1 MERELQI
8 HIDDKSHKTKE
19 ERIRKKTQPLTLLP
33 YTTRMANATA
43 TYDYDLLVL
52 GGGSGGCST
61 AKRAA
66 QHGARTAIVEGARW
80 GGTCVNVGCV
90 PKKIMFQAA
99 GIYETVMHDTDHYEL
114 SIDKESVKFDWT
126 SMKEKRDKYI
136 LRLNNIY
143 RSGLVGA
150 GVALLEGWASF
161 VDAHT
166 IIVKMNDGST
176 KTVTADK
183 IIIATGGSPMVPPGE
198 GIVEHCI
205 TSDGFFE
212 LTEQPEKVVVV
223 GAGYVA
229 VELAG
234 VLNALGSD
242 THLVVR
248 KQKALRDFDPA
259 VSDFLDSEM
268 VRQGMTIHRNT
279 AGVAKVELV
288 NGKKKVTT
296 VSGEVLE
303 NVDVVLVAPGR
314 VPGVSGLNLAS
325 TGVELRPNNTIVVND
340 YQQTTVDNIAALG
353 DVAGQVELTPMAI
366 AGTYAGFW

>member
-1 MERELQI
+1 
-8 HIDDKSHKTKE
+8 
-19 ERIRKKTQPLTLLP
+19 
-33 YTTRMANATA
+33 
-43 TYDYDLLVL
+43 
-52 GGGSGGCST
+52 
-61 AKRAA
+61 
-66 QHGARTAIVEGARW
+66 
-80 GGTCVNVGCV
+80 
-90 PKKIMFQAA
+90 
-99 GIYETVMHDTDHYEL
+99 
-114 SIDKESVKFDWT
+114 
-126 SMKEKRDKYI
+126 
-136 LRLNNIY
+136 
-143 RSGLVGA
+143 
-150 GVALLEGWASF
+150 
-161 VDAHT
+161 
-166 IIVKMNDGST
+166 
-176 KTVTADK
+176 
-183 IIIATGGSPMVPPGE
+183 
-198 GIVEHCI
+198 
-205 TSDGFFE
+205 